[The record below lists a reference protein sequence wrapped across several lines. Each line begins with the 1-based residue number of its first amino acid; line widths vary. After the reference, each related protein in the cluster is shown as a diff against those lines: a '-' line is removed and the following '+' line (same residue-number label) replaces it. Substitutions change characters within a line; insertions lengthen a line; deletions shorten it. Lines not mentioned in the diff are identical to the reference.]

1 MSLYIMYIQNKNCDN
16 KTISNTKLASNNS
29 KISYYFSFLFF
40 LFLWGRGGGG
50 LVEELTGMKVLHWSI
65 LLAESVKDQGI
76 EFMIR
81 KV

>member
-29 KISYYFSFLFF
+29 KISYYFFVFVFF
-40 LFLWGRGGGG
+40 GGGGG